1 MSYYK
6 EIYATGSQAWAT
18 VAVVDS
24 KEVGGMTSVLKEE
37 IVEHHEDITD
47 FNTENIQEY
56 GKSTAPD
63 IAVDMRHFVKE
74 LNGGTVPSQFDAQL
88 NKTVIYKDCM
98 ETARP
103 SSYGVDVANYCGL
116 GIYVPVSNRKKW
128 NTYFKTIDWYTASGW
143 NEVTFS
149 WDLFPID

>member
-1 MSYYK
+1 M
-6 EIYATGSQAWAT
+6 
-18 VAVVDS
+18 
-24 KEVGGMTSVLKEE
+24 
-37 IVEHHEDITD
+37 
-47 FNTENIQEY
+47 
-56 GKSTAPD
+56 
-63 IAVDMRHFVKE
+63 KE

-88 NKTVIYKDCM
+88 NKTVIYKGCM

-103 SSYGVDVANYCGL
+103 SNYGVDVANYCGL